1 MHLSLLKA
9 IPVGTAHC
17 NSCFFFPCDLYP
29 PQQVALN
36 VLGQRLPPPP
46 LSLKLAQ
53 LRPWLSPGRQG
64 VQGTTVAP
72 LVLGKTWERYYTVTI
87 VIVLA
92 LIYHMYRFTMF
103 IDIEISWIYQAF
115 DLWICFFSAVCQGAF
130 LCCADAL
137 LCYGSG
143 PRSKVGWGRE
153 CSWAPVGLKTHAC
166 QTGHRSTC
174 HSIIGGYTQM
184 GGMPAFFGALKTVDL
199 VPTSYLWW
207 QTQLC
212 FGKKLQLVYFWSS
225 TWKER
230 VSPHT
235 DSWNPISASLSLKA
249 SPNLRTQLW
258 VDCWADRVGGRSNV
272 EGIWTESHRCIDWDW
287 WYLEWWEAM
296 LDHRSASVE
305 PLYIYVCIFT
315 ATTPR

>member
-1 MHLSLLKA
+1 M
-9 IPVGTAHC
+9 
-17 NSCFFFPCDLYP
+17 FFFPCDLYP

-53 LRPWLSPGRQG
+53 LRPWLSPGWQG

-87 VIVLA
+87 VTVLA
-92 LIYHMYRFTMF
+92 LMYHMYRFTMF
-103 IDIEISWIYQAF
+103 VDRDFVNIPSIRSMNTFARV
-115 DLWICFFSAVCQGAF
+115 LFFAVQMLFFAMAQDQG
-130 LCCADAL
+130 LRL
-137 LCYGSG
+137 VGTGMQLG
-143 PRSKVGWGRE
+143 PCWVENFCGVKQDTSRPATPSLVATPKWE
-153 CSWAPVGLKTHAC
+153 AC
-166 QTGHRSTC
+166 QLCLALCFCR
-174 HSIIGGYTQM
+174 
-184 GGMPAFFGALKTVDL
+184 FG
-199 VPTSYLWW
+199 SYLLFMMANSTLFW
-207 QTQLC
+207 QQN
-212 FGKKLQLVYFWSS
+212 LQLVYFWSS

-235 DSWNPISASLSLKA
+235 DSWNPISASISLKA

-287 WYLEWWEAM
+287 WYLEW
-296 LDHRSASVE
+296 
-305 PLYIYVCIFT
+305 
-315 ATTPR
+315 